1 MARDGAL
8 HKCSGGRVTRVLGG
22 FGEAERGRQGAWGK
36 ERADQKPMERSCGVR
51 REDGAW
57 VENSRAPGRH

>member
-1 MARDGAL
+1 M
-8 HKCSGGRVTRVLGG
+8 TRVLGG